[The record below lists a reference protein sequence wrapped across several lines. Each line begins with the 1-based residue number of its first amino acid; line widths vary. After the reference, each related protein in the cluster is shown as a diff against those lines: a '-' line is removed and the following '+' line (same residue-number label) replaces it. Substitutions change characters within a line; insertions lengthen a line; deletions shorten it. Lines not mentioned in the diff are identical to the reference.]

1 MNEIVNKSYTLKGL
15 PFFIASLLFA
25 IYYSLLYIVP
35 PPPSETSHLH
45 LWIMEWKFYLQIAD
59 EILIFATISLLPAI
73 YTLTNVRLIIESKL
87 SLFASGLFYL
97 FIIPL
102 FVLVD
107 LLLGRLVYPVNV
119 YPLTADTIVFIL
131 SFITG
136 IMHMISIMLALAI
149 LLYGVSYRKNTLGSL
164 ILVTAILG
172 FGFQMIA
179 SYPWLLTPGI
189 LLVCQLSFP
198 IWLFLIGLYL
208 IKVEYRIPN
217 KNQTDLN

>member
-1 MNEIVNKSYTLKGL
+1 MKELVNKYYTQKGL

-25 IYYSLLYIVP
+25 IYDSLLYIVP
-35 PPPSETSHLH
+35 PPPSETSDLH
-45 LWIMEWKFYLQIAD
+45 SWITEWKPYLQFAD
-59 EILIFATISLLPAI
+59 EVLIFATISLLPAI
-73 YTLTNVRLIIESKL
+73 YTLTNVRQKHESKL
-87 SLFASGLFYL
+87 SLYASGLFYL

-119 YPLTADTIVFIL
+119 YPLTVDTIVFIL

-136 IMHMISIMLALAI
+136 IMHMISIILALLI
-149 LLYGVSYRKNTLGSL
+149 LMYGVSYRKKTMGSL
-164 ILVTAILG
+164 ILVAAILG

-179 SYPWLLTPGI
+179 SYPWFLTPGV

-198 IWLFLIGLYL
+198 IWLLFIGIYL
-208 IKVEYRIPN
+208 IKIESRIPK
-217 KNQTDLN
+217 KNQTELN